1 MMNRPLEFLVLILL
15 TVTPFLPVDG
25 ANVPG
30 KGKTINVLIF
40 SGANNHEW
48 KKTTPQLIRIFDEAK
63 LFSTRVTDK
72 PDTLKYADLKNFD
85 LVVSNANTW
94 PDNAARLSPAW
105 ESDFLRYVT
114 EGGGAVFFHAGA
126 SSFYGWDDYFR
137 IGIGRWGKAT
147 HHNAPVVAGL
157 YEFDQHHPI
166 TKGLTGFQIM
176 DEVWEDTELFQGAK
190 SIGFLKA
197 TNAKDGHPIDE
208 PALFVNQTGKGRSFF
223 TILGHDERA
232 LVNSGLKTLILRAAQ
247 WCAGREVTIQ
257 PHAEMSTK
265 KAGEKPLYSW
275 SQTDTTFTLLNHKEI
290 VWQFNYRDRFQR
302 PYFHPLSVN
311 NTILTCV
318 SPPDHPWHLGMW
330 FCWKY
335 INGLNYWEYL
345 NENRSAKTGYKSEG
359 ATEITGSGITRN
371 PDFSADISLQVN
383 YHPLKGETV
392 LTEERKYHVSA
403 PALDGSYFILEDH
416 LFKVIADSVVLDRT
430 PVSIKNG
437 RVQGGYA
444 GLSVRFNQDF
454 TAPELRSSSDS
465 AQCAKCSWQYYGFRS
480 LTGKKV
486 GITIE
491 QDTGFT
497 PPSSTWY
504 IINEPLIPFFYYSPA
519 CIFDHPVTMKKGE
532 NLRLRYTIRM
542 LQGEGKYK

>member
-1 MMNRPLEFLVLILL
+1 MNRPIKSLLLILLSTVFSLNIDASPVQKNDKTIRVLIL
-15 TVTPFLPVDG
+15 
-25 ANVPG
+25 
-30 KGKTINVLIF
+30 

-48 KKTTPQLIRIFDEAK
+48 KKTTPLLNRIFDEAK
-63 LFSTRVTDK
+63 LFTTQVTDK
-72 PDTLKYADLKNFD
+72 PDTLTYKNLINFD

-94 PDNAARLSPAW
+94 PDNAARLSPRW
-105 ESDFLRYVT
+105 EADFLKYVM
-114 EGGGAVFFHAGA
+114 EGGGALFFHAGA
-126 SSFYGWDDYFR
+126 SSFYGWEDYFR

-147 HHNAPVVAGL
+147 HHNAPVVARMYG
-157 YEFDQHHPI
+157 FDQKHPI
-166 TKGLTGFQIM
+166 TKGLAGFQIM
-176 DEVWEDTELFQGAK
+176 DEVWEDTELFKGTK
-190 SIGFLKA
+190 SIGSLKA

-232 LVNSGLKTLILRAAQ
+232 LVNSGLRTLLLRAAQ
-247 WCAGREVTIQ
+247 WCSGREITIQ
-257 PHAEMSTK
+257 PPAEMSTNRV
-265 KAGEKPLYSW
+265 AGKPLYSW
-275 SQTDTTFTLLNHKEI
+275 KETDTTFTLLNHKEI
-290 VWQFNYRDRFQR
+290 VWQFNYNDRFQR
-302 PYFHPLSVN
+302 PYFHPLTVN
-311 NTILTCV
+311 NTVITCV

-359 ATEITGSGITRN
+359 ATEITGSKIVRN
-371 PDFSADISLQVN
+371 PDFSSDISLQIN

-392 LTEERKYHVSA
+392 LNEERNYHISVPSG
-403 PALDGSYFILEDH
+403 DGSYLIQEDH
-416 LFKVIADSVVLDRT
+416 LFKALADSVVLDRT
-430 PVSIKNG
+430 PVTIKGG

-444 GLSVRFNQDF
+444 GISVRFNQDF

-465 AQCAKCSWQYYGFRS
+465 AQCAKCPWQYYGFQS

-491 QDTGFT
+491 QDPQYT
-497 PPSSTWY
+497 PPTSSWY

-519 CIFDHPVTMKKGE
+519 CIFDHKVTMKKGE
-532 NLRLRYTIRM
+532 TLSLRYTIRM
-542 LQGEGKYK
+542 LEGEGKYK